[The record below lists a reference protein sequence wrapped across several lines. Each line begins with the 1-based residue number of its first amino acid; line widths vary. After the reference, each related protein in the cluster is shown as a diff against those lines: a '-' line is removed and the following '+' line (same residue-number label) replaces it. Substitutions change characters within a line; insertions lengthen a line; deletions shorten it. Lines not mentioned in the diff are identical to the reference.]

1 MRRIRRDDQVLV
13 ISGKERGKQ
22 GQVREVLP
30 KQERVIV
37 TGLNMVK
44 RHKRSTDQRTPAGII
59 DKEAPIHISNVKLI
73 CASCQK
79 ATRVGFRT
87 GNDGAKIRVCRSC
100 GEDII

>member
-13 ISGKERGKQ
+13 IAGKERGKT
-22 GQVREVLP
+22 GQVREVMP
-30 KQERVIV
+30 KQDRVIV

-59 DKEAPIHISNVKLI
+59 DKEGPIHVSNVKLI
-73 CASCQK
+73 CGSCQK
-79 ATRVGFRT
+79 PTRVGFRK

-100 GEDII
+100 GEDIV